1 MSAHPQDLLALSP
14 AALAARL
21 RAEGVRRFCFT
32 ADPATG
38 EVRSSHELLRPIAD
52 ALAADRVDFEGHEG
66 LFFEVSALDDVLH
79 GAFVH
84 RTCRGQAQGGTRF
97 WGYERFG
104 QMLND
109 GVRLSKGMTHKNAL
123 AGLWWGGGK
132 GVISRPASGDVVDPA
147 RRAALFEEYGRFISS
162 LRGCYI
168 TAEDVGTHT
177 ADMASIADETRFI
190 TCIPKARGG
199 SGNPSSATALGVVR
213 GLEAAFAYAEGARE
227 GAPEGAPEGNS
238 SAPRG
243 DLRGKTVVVQGAGNV
258 GEVIITLLLERGA
271 RVRATDISAERLS
284 ALAARL
290 APTYGDAL
298 ELTCTA
304 PGDLSPLAW
313 PCDALCPAAMGA
325 VLTPATIAALQTH
338 IVCGAANNQLQDPA
352 RDGAALAAR
361 GVTYLPDFLV
371 NRMGIVNCANE
382 QYGYVGADPSAD
394 PYFARHLGREW
405 AQSVYQTSLRVLAR
419 AEEQGTHPHAAAVA
433 LADELSRAPHPVWG
447 HRGQQIISALVAEG
461 WAEGRA

>member
-1 MSAHPQDLLALSP
+1 MSDRISDLLALSP
-14 AALAARL
+14 AALAAAL

-32 ADPATG
+32 AEPATG
-38 EVRSSHELLRPIAD
+38 AVRPSHLLLRPIAD

-132 GVISRPASGDVVDPA
+132 GVISRPASGDVADPA

-177 ADMASIADETRFI
+177 ADMASIANETRFI

-199 SGNPSSATALGVVR
+199 SGNPSGATALGVVR

-227 GAPEGAPEGNS
+227 GDADPA
-238 SAPRG
+238 RG
-243 DLRGKTVVVQGAGNV
+243 DLRGKVVVVQGAGNV
-258 GEVIITLLLERGA
+258 GEVIISLLLERGA
-271 RVRATDISAERLS
+271 RVRATDISAARLD

-290 APTYGDAL
+290 TPRYGDAL
-298 ELTCTA
+298 ELTCAA

-325 VLTPATIAALQTH
+325 VLNPTTIPALRTRV
-338 IVCGAANNQLQDPA
+338 VCGAANNQLQDPA

-382 QYGYVGADPSAD
+382 QYGYVGADPAD
-394 PYFARHLGREW
+394 DPSFARHLGRGW

-419 AEEQGTHPHAAAVA
+419 ATETGAHPHAAAVA
-433 LADELSRAPHPVWG
+433 LADELSRAPHPIWG
-447 HRGQQIISALVAEG
+447 HRGQQIISALAAGG
-461 WAEGRA
+461 WAGGWAGGGA